1 MLQPRITIN
10 QKSQKKVNVSKAGL
24 ETKAIAKKSNL
35 AHNKFET
42 ISEKLDKNILK
53 VESFRNLT
61 AGWNG
66 SEVLPF
72 KNSLLLSILHL
83 LPNLKFQPK
92 IFPTGRQSIQFEYEK
107 PNGDYL
113 EFEIFE
119 NTVMYLSVVNDTEI
133 EKEIKFDV
141 GIFNELIDAF
151 HAYGSKAKKSRDS
164 SQTIYVKSE

>member
-24 ETKAIAKKSNL
+24 ETKVVVKKSNL
-35 AHNKFET
+35 ASNKFEE
-42 ISEKLDKNILK
+42 IREKLDKNILK

-72 KNSLLLSILHL
+72 KNSLLLSIIHL
-83 LPNLKFQPK
+83 LPDLKFQPK

-141 GIFNELIDAF
+141 GIFNEIIDAF
-151 HAYGSKAKKSRDS
+151 HAYGSKAKRLRDS
-164 SQTIYVKSE
+164 SQIIYVKSE